1 MVWLELNGK
10 LSEKAV
16 TEWFSAL
23 DFDQQRS
30 FLSALAVTHDK
41 IREAKRDSLMQQLS
55 ALDGETSRKRGRPAG
70 KARLVKKRKGKVAA
84 KYRDPKTGDTWSGR
98 GAHGKLA
105 CGEGRRRG
113 KGRQISCEVVP
124 GGRAHVATIG
134 RTHSPTVV

>member
-1 MVWLELNGK
+1 MAGLNGR
-10 LSEKAV
+10 LSERAV

-30 FLSALAVTHDK
+30 FLSALAVTHEK

-55 ALDGETSRKRGRPAG
+55 ALDGEAPRKRGRPAG

-98 GAHGKLA
+98 GRMASWLA
-105 CGEGRRRG
+105 AKVEGGE
-113 KGRQISCEVVP
+113 KADKYLVK
-124 GGRAHVATIG
+124 
-134 RTHSPTVV
+134 